1 MLCTGVED
9 SVGLQSEDCLA
20 VDQELPAFHANC
32 RGKSECK
39 TYFSGLVGAPWTG
52 ECQETELTR
61 TNEMRVLYRC
71 GEIILGVSS
80 QDSTH
85 HPAFL
90 QWSAITGRTTC
101 SLRPAWT
108 RRCCRTAGRT
118 RRRSPPWQ
126 RRIKRIF

>member
-9 SVGLQSEDCLA
+9 NVGLQSEDCLA
-20 VDQELPAFHANC
+20 VDKELPAFHANC

-71 GEIILGVSS
+71 GEIIFEQFPVKTALTTPHSCSGVLLL
-80 QDSTH
+80 
-85 HPAFL
+85 A
-90 QWSAITGRTTC
+90 G
-101 SLRPAWT
+101 LRPV
-108 RRCCRTAGRT
+108 
-118 RRRSPPWQ
+118 
-126 RRIKRIF
+126 